1 MSGMQFDGYRSR
13 FVIYLWLI
21 LLTLAGGW
29 CECEAQ
35 EFQAGVIVNH
45 SEAAGY
51 DGPVYG
57 VELIGDVGAR
67 LRIEGS
73 AHRID
78 KFDGGD
84 GYAYRGMVGVHLPHS
99 FIVSV
104 QASGMNTEK
113 YERTD
118 LWLVVDWAFLR
129 AELEQESWRVTARP
143 QFDLF
148 EHLYVRPELGYTS
161 GRGSDG
167 VIAALAIGGRW

>member
-1 MSGMQFDGYRSR
+1 MMRHKRDQGCMI
-13 FVIYLWLI
+13 VILFFLI
-21 LLTLAGGW
+21 LVFSFLMSDEAR
-29 CECEAQ
+29 AQ
-35 EFQAGVIVNH
+35 EFQAGVVANH

-129 AELEQESWRVTARP
+129 AEVEQESWRVTARP

-167 VIAALAIGGRW
+167 VIAGLAFGGRW